1 MNIFKKLIPK
11 SENTQAVLI
20 MTFLMACAAA
30 LSYFVFSK
38 TSLRLDEAQ
47 SLFQVSRDYA
57 GTLFA
62 VAQDVH
68 VPGYH
73 TLLQMWTFAF
83 GNNIVAARYMSLV
96 FFLATIPMVYILGR
110 LVFSH
115 KVGIF
120 AAILVT
126 ISPFMQ
132 WYGSEAR
139 MYSMLAFMTVL
150 HYYFFVKIYNEGKA
164 GQWFGYI
171 LVAILGLYT
180 HYFFG
185 FVLLTEVLFY
195 LLYAK
200 SFPKGSLKKFILAAV
215 VALAA
220 FAPWLLYVQSLGS
233 ASNTQPALT
242 APSSGDVFNTY
253 AQFLFGFQVDALNT
267 VIVSLW
273 PVVVLLAFFA
283 LQKNH
288 KITQQAVFFA
298 LAAVI
303 PVVAAFIIS
312 VTVRPFYLSRYLIV
326 SLPPLMILLAWI
338 FSIYPK
344 KVRRILQV
352 ALVILTLG
360 LLAIQVLNPQTPVKE
375 DYKEAVGYLNQTVTA
390 QDVVV
395 VAAPFTVYPTE
406 YYYNGAAKLTTQ
418 PIWDRFQGGGVPGYD
433 ASKVKEET
441 DRNVLP
447 YQYAYVMLSYDQ
459 GYNEKLKTYY
469 DSRFERV
476 MTKDFSDGLT
486 VYKYRISY
494 DPKITITPAPLT
506 P

>member
-1 MNIFKKLIPK
+1 MRFFKKLWPS
-11 SENTQAVLI
+11 SEAGQAVLVVGL
-20 MTFLMACAAA
+20 LMALATA
-30 LSYFVFSK
+30 LSLFVFTR

-47 SLFQVSRDYA
+47 SLFQVSRDVA

-73 TLLQMWTFAF
+73 LLLQAWTFVF
-83 GNNIVAARYMSLV
+83 GNDIFAARMMSLV
-96 FFLATIPMVYILGR
+96 FLLATIPLVYALGR
-110 LVFSH
+110 MVFSH
-115 KVGIF
+115 KVGLF
-120 AAILVT
+120 AALLVT
-126 ISPFMQ
+126 ISPFME

-150 HYYFFVKIYNEGKA
+150 HYYFFIKVYDEGRA
-164 GQWFGYI
+164 RQWFGYI

-195 LLYAK
+195 LLYRR
-200 SFPKGSLKKFILAAV
+200 SFPKGSFKKFILAAV

-220 FAPWLLYVQSLGS
+220 IAPWLWYVRSLGT

-242 APSSGDVFNTY
+242 SPSSGDVFNTY
-253 AQFLFGFQVDALNT
+253 AQFLFGFQVDVLNT
-267 VIVSLW
+267 IIVSLW

-303 PVVAAFIIS
+303 PVVAAFLIS
-312 VTVRPFYLSRYLIV
+312 VTIRPFYLSRYLIV
-326 SLPPLMILLAWI
+326 SLPPLLILLAWI

-344 KVRRILQV
+344 KVRRVLQV
-352 ALVILTLG
+352 ALVVLTLG
-360 LLAIQVLNPQTPVKE
+360 LLAVQVLNPQTPVKE
-375 DYKEAVGYLNQTVTA
+375 DYSEAVGYLNQTVTA

-395 VAAPFTVYPTE
+395 VAAPFTIYPTE
-406 YYYNGAAKLTTQ
+406 YYYDAPAKLTTQ
-418 PIWDRFQGGGVPGYD
+418 PIWNRFDGGAVPGYD
-433 ASKVKEET
+433 EET
-441 DRNVLP
+441 VKAETDQNVLP
-447 YQYAYVMLSYDQ
+447 YQYAYLMLSYDQ
-459 GYNEKLKTYY
+459 GYNEKLQKYY

-476 MTKDFSDGLT
+476 MMKDFSDGLAI
-486 VYKYRISY
+486 YKYKIRY
-494 DPKITITPAPLT
+494 DPPVTITP
-506 P
+506 

>member
-1 MNIFKKLIPK
+1 MNIFKKIVPK
-11 SENTQAVLI
+11 NENTQAFIVL
-20 MTFLMACAAA
+20 TFLVACAAA
-30 LSYFVFSK
+30 ISYFVFSR

-47 SLFQVSRDYA
+47 SLFQISRNYA

-73 TLLQMWTFAF
+73 TLLQAWTFVF
-83 GNNIVAARYMSLV
+83 GNNVVAARYMSLV
-96 FFLATIPMVYILGR
+96 FFLATIPLVYVLGR
-110 LVFSH
+110 MVFGH
-115 KVGIF
+115 KAGIY

-150 HYYFFVKIYNEGKA
+150 HYIFFIKVYNEGK
-164 GQWFGYI
+164 GLHWLGYI
-171 LVAILGLYT
+171 LVAMLGLYT
-180 HYFFG
+180 HYFFA

-195 LLYAK
+195 VLYRK
-200 SFPKGSLKKFILAAV
+200 SFPKGSLKKFTLAAV
-215 VALAA
+215 LSLAA
-220 FAPWLLYVQSLGS
+220 IAPWLLYVRSLGT

-242 APSSGDVFNTY
+242 SPSSGDVFNTY

-267 VIVSLW
+267 IIVSLW
-273 PVVVLLAFFA
+273 PIVVLLAFYA

-312 VTVRPFYLSRYLIV
+312 VTIRPFYLSRYLIV
-326 SLPPLMILLAWI
+326 SLPPLLILIAWI

-344 KVRRILQV
+344 KVRRIMQIG
-352 ALVILTLG
+352 LVIVTLG
-360 LLAIQVLNPQTPVKE
+360 LLLIQILNPQTPVKE
-375 DYKEAVGYLNQTVTA
+375 DYKQAVGYLNQTVTA

-406 YYYNGAAKLTTQ
+406 YYYTGAAKLTTQ
-418 PIWDRFQGGGVPGYD
+418 PIWNRFEGGAIPGYD
-433 ASKVKEET
+433 ANKVKEET
-441 DRNVLP
+441 DENVLP
-447 YQYAYVMLSYDQ
+447 YQYAYLMLSYDQ
-459 GYNEKLKTYY
+459 GFNAKLKTYY

-476 MTKDFSDGLT
+476 ATKDFSDGLT
-486 VYKYRISY
+486 VYKYRIRY
-494 DPKITITPAPLT
+494 DPQITITPVALT

>member
-1 MNIFKKLIPK
+1 MRFLKKLFWPS
-11 SENTQAVLI
+11 SENGQAILVITL
-20 MTFLMACAAA
+20 LMAVATA
-30 LSYFVFSK
+30 LSLFVFTK

-47 SLFQVSRDYA
+47 SLFQVSRDVG

-73 TLLQMWTFAF
+73 LLLQAWTFVF
-83 GNNIVAARYMSLV
+83 GNEIFAARMLSLT
-96 FFLATIPMVYILGR
+96 FLLAMIPMVYVLGR
-110 LVFSH
+110 MVFSH
-115 KVGIF
+115 KVGLY
-120 AAILVT
+120 AALLVT
-126 ISPFMQ
+126 ISPFME

-150 HYYFFVKIYNEGKA
+150 HYYFFIKVYDEGKA
-164 GQWFGYI
+164 KQWFGYI

-185 FVLLTEVLFY
+185 FVLLTEALFY
-195 LLYAK
+195 LLYRQ
-200 SFPKGSLKKFILAAV
+200 SFPKGSFKKFVLAAI

-220 FAPWLLYVQSLGS
+220 FAPWLWYVQSLGS

-242 APSSGDVFNTY
+242 SPSSGDVFNTY
-253 AQFLFGFQVDALNT
+253 AQFLFGFQVDTLNT
-267 VIVSLW
+267 IIVSLW

-312 VTVRPFYLSRYLIV
+312 VTIRPFYLSRYLIV
-326 SLPPLMILLAWI
+326 SLPPLLILLAWI

-344 KVRRILQV
+344 RVRRVLQV
-352 ALVILTLG
+352 ALVVVTLG
-360 LLAIQVLNPQTPVKE
+360 LLTVQVLNPQTPVKE
-375 DYKEAVGYLNQTVTA
+375 DYSEAVGYLNQTVTA

-395 VAAPFTVYPTE
+395 VAAPFTIYPTE
-406 YYYNGAAKLTTQ
+406 YYYDGPAKLTTQ
-418 PIWDRFQGGGVPGYD
+418 PIWNRFEGGAVPGYNE
-433 ASKVKEET
+433 ATVKADT
-441 DRNVLP
+441 DQNVLP
-447 YQYAYVMLSYDQ
+447 YQYAYLMLSYDQ
-459 GYNEKLKTYY
+459 GYNEKLQKYY

-486 VYKYRISY
+486 VYKYKIRY
-494 DPKITITPAPLT
+494 DPPVTIAQ
-506 P
+506 